1 MSPGGA
7 KLPPRPYTE
16 HSITKV
22 AHGTLSLTRGP
33 VTKFHTLGCLHT
45 QGHTHLFLILSKAS
59 PHPLRPAESIQA
71 VSTPSLPTHSSRPST
86 LRPVAFKPLKLFL
99 LPNPPDRAERPWL
112 QRIRHQHLF
121 PPWSALLEA
130 SSHLYGCPSSISFA
144 DHPSGL
150 SPQPSSPTLPPDPD
164 LESYYLIAAMT
175 IHIGETQNSTH
186 YALFA
191 ELYMQISS
199 WHFPLNILQSLE
211 LNLSKI
217 EFIILLHNPPRVPLR
232 SSPTSQKAGDGTW
245 LFPSHSIS
253 SELLLLNLHSAHH
266 GPAPWPLSS
275 SKLRLLPPGITAG
288 GWGPW
293 PLSHQAGENFSMC
306 TSNYIT
312 HQFKTQQWLP
322 TTLET
327 KL

>member
-1 MSPGGA
+1 MAPEDQTPAPIPSLKCTLGGF
-7 KLPPRPYTE
+7 LPPLWLSFLGLLCRPPFRVE
-16 HSITKV
+16 
-22 AHGTLSLTRGP
+22 P
-33 VTKFHTLGCLHT
+33 
-45 QGHTHLFLILSKAS
+45 
-59 PHPLRPAESIQA
+59 
-71 VSTPSLPTHSSRPST
+71 
-86 LRPVAFKPLKLFL
+86 
-99 LPNPPDRAERPWL
+99 
-112 QRIRHQHLF
+112 
-121 PPWSALLEA
+121 SALF
-130 SSHLYGCPSSISFA
+130 SHSTTRPRLGVLLSHCCN
-144 DHPSGL
+144 DHPYRGDSKF
-150 SPQPSSPTLPPDPD
+150 
-164 LESYYLIAAMT
+164 
-175 IHIGETQNSTH
+175 NS
-186 YALFA
+186 LCSLA